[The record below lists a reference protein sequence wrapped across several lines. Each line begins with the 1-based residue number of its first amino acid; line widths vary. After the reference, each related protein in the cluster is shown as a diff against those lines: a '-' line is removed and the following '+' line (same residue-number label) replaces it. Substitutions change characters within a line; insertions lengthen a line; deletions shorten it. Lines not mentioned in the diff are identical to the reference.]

1 MSDQRPTPETDAASW
16 VETNRANAL
25 TLASFS
31 EKLERQRD
39 EARKEAAMWKANHDN
54 QVKLKAALMDRPDLG
69 DRARKVVSLAK
80 ERDEAREI
88 AKELRDA
95 LTEMVE
101 ANGGVAVMPT
111 QEARKQNAALKEA
124 KKSLTKAKEVLG

>member
-1 MSDQRPTPETDAASW
+1 MSERPTPETDS
-16 VETNRANAL
+16 VEFAQRGLLCGGANL
-25 TLASFS
+25 SLARR
-31 EKLERQRD
+31 LERERD

-95 LTEMVE
+95 LEQVMQF
-101 ANGGVAVMPT
+101 NGY
-111 QEARKQNAALKEA
+111 NWHILKPRIDPII
-124 KKSLTKAKEVLG
+124 TKAKEVLP